1 MFFNYAILL
10 AGAGL
15 AVAQSLS
22 SQCQTALLNTASSSS
37 AACLNPSGII
47 SLVVTN
53 SNTSSVIPGVNTWLS
68 GMCSQAA
75 CSNSTLQTVVTDI
88 VSGCSTE
95 LSSLG
100 VTTNSTAIVTSI
112 QATYPTVRQLMCLN
126 DTSTKTLCVPEVLT
140 DIQSAT
146 TTVSLNNIVALL
158 TKLMS
163 GQSTGIPSSALC
175 TNCTKAAYTVLS
187 QGLPRVAST
196 AQSSFSSECGTNY
209 TDGQMPSG
217 IQETASNSSS
227 TTSSSGAIAL
237 SVGSHN
243 MGVAAVVAVSAAFT
257 IFA

>member
-1 MFFNYAILL
+1 
-10 AGAGL
+10 
-15 AVAQSLS
+15 
-22 SQCQTALLNTASSSS
+22 
-37 AACLNPSGII
+37 
-47 SLVVTN
+47 
-53 SNTSSVIPGVNTWLS
+53 
-68 GMCSQAA
+68 
-75 CSNSTLQTVVTDI
+75 
-88 VSGCSTE
+88 
-95 LSSLG
+95 
-100 VTTNSTAIVTSI
+100 
-112 QATYPTVRQLMCLN
+112 MCLN

-158 TKLMS
+158 TKLMF

-187 QGLPRVAST
+187 QGLPGVAST

-237 SVGSHN
+237 SVGSLN